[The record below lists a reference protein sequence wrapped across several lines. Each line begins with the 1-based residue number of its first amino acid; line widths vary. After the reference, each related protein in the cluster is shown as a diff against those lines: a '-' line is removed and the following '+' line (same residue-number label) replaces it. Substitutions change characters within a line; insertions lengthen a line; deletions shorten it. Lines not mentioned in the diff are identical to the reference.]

1 MSATDL
7 DVRIKVNGDWVEARV
22 ETRLSLA
29 DFLRQTCG
37 ATDVHVGC
45 EQGKCGACTV
55 QVDGVAMRG
64 CLTLAVQAD
73 GREVATVAGLT
84 RAGQLTALQD
94 AFQARNALQCGFCT
108 PGMLMTGLH
117 LLETGTPVD
126 RAAIR
131 TAIAGNYCRCTGY
144 EAIVDAIETACRAA
158 ADGETT

>member
-1 MSATDL
+1 MSATDP
-7 DVRIKVNGDWVEARV
+7 DVRIKVNGEWVEARI
-22 ETRLSLA
+22 EARLSLA
-29 DFLRQTCG
+29 DFLRATCG

-73 GREVATVAGLT
+73 GREVVTVAGLT
-84 RAGQLTALQD
+84 RAGRLTALHD

-117 LLETGTPVD
+117 LLETDAPLD

-144 EAIVDAIETACRAA
+144 EAIVDAIEIACRTAR
-158 ADGETT
+158 DGETP